1 MNQPRRVV
9 SPFAVI
15 AAAVVATLMLA
26 PATPAGQGGSERFTG
41 FAINMN
47 AGAQTAPVEFTID
60 RWSTADERA
69 RLLRIIDGTK
79 DPNDQLLQTLK
90 AMPVVG
96 YIKGNNTLRWD
107 LRYAWQTPLDEG
119 GRQIVLATD
128 RPISFREQANKPRSV
143 NYPFT
148 ILEIRLNRE
157 DKGDGKIHSGA
168 KVFLDKTG
176 NIAVE
181 NYARQPLRF
190 NEIKKMK

>member
-1 MNQPRRVV
+1 M
-9 SPFAVI
+9 
-15 AAAVVATLMLA
+15 AAVLVSLMLA
-26 PATPAGQGGSERFTG
+26 PATPAGQGGAERFTG

-47 AGAQTAPVEFTID
+47 GGGQTAPVEFTID

-69 RLLRIIDGTK
+69 RLLAIIEGAK
-79 DPNDQLLQTLK
+79 DQNDQLLQTLK

-107 LRYAWQTPLDEG
+107 LRYAWQTALDDG
-119 GRQIVLATD
+119 GRQIVVATD
-128 RPISFREQANKPRSV
+128 RPISFREQANQPRSV

-148 ILEIRLNRE
+148 ILEVRLNRE
-157 DKGDGKIHSGA
+157 GTGDGKIHSGA
-168 KVFLDKTG
+168 KVFLDKKG

-190 NEIKKMK
+190 NDIKKAK

>member
-1 MNQPRRVV
+1 MKHPRRVV
-9 SPFAVI
+9 PPLVVI
-15 AAAVVATLMLA
+15 AAAVVAAVILA
-26 PATPAGQGGSERFTG
+26 PVTPAGQGGSERFTG

-47 AGAQTAPVEFTID
+47 GGAQTAPVEFTID

-69 RLLRIIDGTK
+69 RLLTIVEGSK

-90 AMPVVG
+90 MMPVVG
-96 YIKGNNTLRWD
+96 YIKGNNTLRWE
-107 LRYAWQTPLDEG
+107 LRYAWQTALAEG
-119 GRQIVLATD
+119 GRQLVLATD

-148 ILEIRLNRE
+148 ILEIRLNSQNT
-157 DKGDGKIHSGA
+157 GDGKIHSGA
-168 KVFLDKTG
+168 KVFLDKKG

-190 NEIKKMK
+190 NEIKKVN